1 MNMTFSK
8 EINPEDFADFDF
20 GFELVDSPEP
30 ELKKKNQETEDAY
43 QDRIKKIE
51 DFMLPF
57 LVNLS
62 KNPEKEYLR
71 WPTRAES
78 VKKLMDKFLSLT
90 RSEVDGD

>member
-1 MNMTFSK
+1 MTFSK

-30 ELKKKNQETEDAY
+30 ELKKKNQEIEEQY
-43 QDRIKKIE
+43 KDRIKEIE
-51 DFMLPF
+51 GFILPF

-71 WPTRAES
+71 WPNRADS
-78 VKKLMDKFLSLT
+78 VKKIIDKFLTFT
-90 RSEVDGD
+90 RSEIDGD

>member
-1 MNMTFSK
+1 MAFSK

-30 ELKKKNQETEDAY
+30 ELKKKNQEIEEQY
-43 QDRIKKIE
+43 KDRIKEIE
-51 DFMLPF
+51 EFVLPF

-71 WPTRAES
+71 WPNRADS
-78 VKKLMDKFLSLT
+78 VKKIIDKFLTFT